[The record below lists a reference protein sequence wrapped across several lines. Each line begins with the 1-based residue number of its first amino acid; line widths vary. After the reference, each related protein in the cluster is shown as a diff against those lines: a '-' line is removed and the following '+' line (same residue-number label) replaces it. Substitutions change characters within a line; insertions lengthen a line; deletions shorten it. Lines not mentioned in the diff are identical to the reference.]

1 MTTELPF
8 ERGPF
13 LLCAITC
20 EKVLEEKDGVK
31 SAIRMIDRITRTV
44 VGPSPPKEMEPFERD
59 LNLLIRLKSG
69 SARGAYPL
77 EVRLV
82 KPSGES
88 PPPLLQTVYFEG
100 EEDRGIDIVA
110 NMRIKF
116 DLTGVYWFHV
126 YLDGV
131 RLTQIPLRII
141 YMPQFRQIH
150 GPSGGPPPDQGPP
163 GDS

>member
-1 MTTELPF
+1 M
-8 ERGPF
+8 
-13 LLCAITC
+13 CAITC

-31 SAIRMIDRITRTV
+31 SAIRMVDRITRAV
-44 VGPSPPKEMEPFERD
+44 IGPSPPKEMEPFDRE
-59 LNLLIRLKSG
+59 LTLLIRLKSG

>member
-1 MTTELPF
+1 MTTEPPF

-31 SAIRMIDRITRTV
+31 SAIRMVDRITRAV
-44 VGPSPPKEMEPFERD
+44 IGPSPPKEMEPFDRE
-59 LNLLIRLKSG
+59 LTLLIRLKSG

-116 DLTGVYWFHV
+116 DMTGVYWFHV

-150 GPSGGPPPDQGPP
+150 ASSGGPPPDQGPP
-163 GDS
+163 GGS